1 MAKQVENNSEDE
13 LFGGSNPEQSSWL
26 DKKPKNDD
34 GLLRPKLE
42 QGENGV
48 RELTIRFLPN
58 LQRNGK
64 IGPTAI
70 EKSIIFAKFQN
81 NPELQGYFDSL
92 KGVGKECPLT
102 KTYWLLRNSKNPD
115 DNDKAQLINSS
126 KKYYA
131 YVYVVEDTQVPEN
144 EGKIFIFPFGFKIFE
159 KIKAQAEKK
168 KNPCKVE
175 DLISGKDLT
184 LRIKEV
190 GGFYNYDTSE
200 FEESAPIS
208 FGGKQLK
215 VNGDNQI
222 SKEERQRVVD
232 FLYSRTHELEE
243 YSAKDWTPEQY
254 DKAHKII
261 ALLTGTGYDNTSNP
275 GASTKSDAK
284 PLTPLTP
291 SNVFGDD
298 EDTEDEKPAK
308 MTKTAAKSEKS
319 EPVADASAAKKKAKA
334 FFNDSE
340 DEE

>member
-1 MAKQVENNSEDE
+1 MAKQVENNDE

-70 EKSIIFAKFQN
+70 EKTIIFANFKQ
-81 NPELQGYFDSL
+81 NPELSGYFDSL
-92 KGVGKECPLT
+92 KGIGKECPLT
-102 KTYWLLRNSKNPD
+102 KTFWLLKNSKNPEEQD
-115 DNDKAQLINSS
+115 RAKLINGS

-131 YVYVVEDTQVPEN
+131 YVLVVEDSQVPEN

-175 DLISGKDLT
+175 DLINGKNLT

-200 FEESAPIS
+200 FEESEPIT
-208 FGGKQLK
+208 FGGKQLE
-215 VNGDNQI
+215 VSGDGQI
-222 SKEERQRVVD
+222 SSEERQRVKD
-232 FLYSRTHELEE
+232 FLFSRTHELEE
-243 YSAKDWTPEQY
+243 FNAKDWTAEQY

-261 ALLTGTGYDNTSNP
+261 ALLTNSTYDNTSNVP
-275 GASTKSDAK
+275 SKEVKA
-284 PLTPLTP
+284 PLTST
-291 SNVFGDD
+291 NVFGDD
-298 EDTEDEKPAK
+298 DDDETPEEKPAK
-308 MTKTAAKSEKS
+308 ASKAAKPEASS
-319 EPVADASAAKKKAKA
+319 GDASAAKKKAKA
-334 FFNDSE
+334 FFNDE
-340 DEE
+340 DED

>member
-1 MAKQVENNSEDE
+1 MAKQTENDE

-48 RELTIRFLPN
+48 RELTVRILPN

-70 EKSIIFAKFQN
+70 EKSIIYAKFPN
-81 NPELQGYFDSL
+81 NPDLQGYFDSL

-102 KTYWLLRNSKNPD
+102 KTYWLLKNSKNPA
-115 DNDKAQLINSS
+115 DNDKAALINSS

-131 YVYVVEDTQVPEN
+131 YVLVTEDTQVPEN

-175 DLISGKDLT
+175 DLITGKDLT
-184 LRIKEV
+184 IRIKEV

-200 FEESAPIS
+200 FEESAPLT
-208 FGGKQLK
+208 FGGSQLEVSDDGK
-215 VNGDNQI
+215 I

-243 YSAKDWTPEQY
+243 FAAKDWTPEQY
-254 DKAHKII
+254 DKANKII
-261 ALLTGTGYDNTSNP
+261 ALLTGTGYDSTSTFADSKP
-275 GASTKSDAK
+275 SVTSK
-284 PLTPLTP
+284 PLTNA
-291 SNVFGDD
+291 NVFGDD
-298 EDTEDEKPAK
+298 EDDENEESE
-308 MTKTAAKSEKS
+308 KTAPTPKMKAATKS
-319 EPVADASAAKKKAKA
+319 EPDASTAKKKAKA
-334 FFNDSE
+334 FFNDDE
-340 DEE
+340 D